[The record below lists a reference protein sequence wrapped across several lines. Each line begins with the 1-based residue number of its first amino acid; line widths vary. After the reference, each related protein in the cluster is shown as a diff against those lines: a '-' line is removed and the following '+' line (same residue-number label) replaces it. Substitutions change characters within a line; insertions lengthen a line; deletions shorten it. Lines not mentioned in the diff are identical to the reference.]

1 MLEELEPIDREIV
14 KLLLKNCRISNAEI
28 ARRVHLSRVAVRERI
43 QNLVQ
48 KGIIQEFTV
57 ILNASALGYNI
68 AAFFE
73 IEVQPDKLEVVAQ
86 ELARQEQVN
95 IVYHM
100 TGPSSL
106 HVHAYLK
113 DSDHLATFMRDHI
126 YSIPGVQRVNS
137 CLLLRRF
144 KSVLS
149 IR

>member
-1 MLEELEPIDREIV
+1 MLEELDPIDQKIIG
-14 KLLLKNCRISNAEI
+14 LLLENSRMSNAEI
-28 ARRVHLSRVAVRERI
+28 ARQVHLSRVAVRERI

-57 ILNASALGYNI
+57 VLNAASLGYNV
-68 AAFFE
+68 AAFFD
-73 IEVQPDKLEVVAQ
+73 IEVQPEKMEQVAQ
-86 ELARQEQVN
+86 ELAKQEQVT

-100 TGPSSL
+100 TGPTSL

-113 DSDHLATFMRDHI
+113 DSRHLAAFMHEHI
-126 YSIPGVQRVNS
+126 YSIPGVQKVS
-137 CLLLRRF
+137 SYLLLRRF